1 MQKKPKT
8 NAIQIIKVSYLYF
21 VCIMKQCQN
30 LYILNILVTLNI
42 LQLAKIKESN
52 FTFTT
57 NISMQYREK
66 GLEKRGVYQ

>member
-1 MQKKPKT
+1 
-8 NAIQIIKVSYLYF
+8 
-21 VCIMKQCQN
+21 MKQCQN